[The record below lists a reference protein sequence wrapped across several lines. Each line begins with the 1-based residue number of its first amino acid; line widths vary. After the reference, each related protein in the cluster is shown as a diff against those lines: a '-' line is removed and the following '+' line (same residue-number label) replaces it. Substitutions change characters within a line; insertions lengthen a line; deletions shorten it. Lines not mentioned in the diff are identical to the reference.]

1 MYSHRQYLLIV
12 VLFTSLGTLFAAVTQ
27 PCLAQYVKNDLGQ
40 IASAIQKGLEVIEK
54 VGDINEVTQQCR
66 EYFFALYKTLETQQ
80 NSTSDVP
87 TALANM
93 PSISAMLAS
102 DMMYSSN
109 MDHQNTT
116 IQNGS
121 MNDLLSG
128 DWNAI
133 YGAADIFKDP
143 LLPEFSLGWLD
154 M

>member
-1 MYSHRQYLLIV
+1 ML

-27 PCLAQYVKNDLGQ
+27 PCLAQYVTNDLGQ
-40 IASAIQKGLEVIEK
+40 ITSAIQKGLEVIEK
-54 VGDINEVTQQCR
+54 VGDINQVTQQCR
-66 EYFFALYKTLETQQ
+66 EYFFALYKSLEAQ
-80 NSTSDVP
+80 NCTSDVP

-109 MDHQNTT
+109 MDQQNAT

-143 LLPEFSLGWLD
+143 LLPEFGLSWLD
-154 M
+154 I

>member
-1 MYSHRQYLLIV
+1 M
-12 VLFTSLGTLFAAVTQ
+12 GTLFAAVTQ
-27 PCLAQYVKNDLGQ
+27 PCLAQYITNDIGQ
-40 IASAIQKGLEVIEK
+40 ITSSIQKGLEVIEK

-66 EYFFALYKTLETQQ
+66 EYFFALYKSFESQR
-80 NSTSDVP
+80 NSTSSDVP
-87 TALANM
+87 AFANM

-102 DMMYSSN
+102 DMMFSN
-109 MDHQNTT
+109 HVDQQNMG

-143 LLPEFSLGWLD
+143 LLPEFGLGWLD

>member
-1 MYSHRQYLLIV
+1 VSNL

-27 PCLAQYVKNDLGQ
+27 PCLAKYISNDLGE
-40 IASAIQKGLEVIEK
+40 IMSSIQKGLEVIEK

-66 EYFFALYKTLETQQ
+66 EYFFALYKSLDTTNTSSDSNFSSMPTISTTLATEMIYSGVESGNQQ
-80 NSTSDVP
+80 
-87 TALANM
+87 
-93 PSISAMLAS
+93 
-102 DMMYSSN
+102 SS
-109 MDHQNTT
+109 MQS
-116 IQNGS
+116 GP

-143 LLPEFSLGWLD
+143 LLPEFGLAWLD